1 MDKIFAVLGDI
12 HSNLDALQV
21 VLEDARAHGATDFI
35 CVGDVVGYNACPN
48 ECCRIVRE
56 LGASTVQGN
65 HDHYCAFHESLDDF
79 HPLAATVVDWTRR
92 QLDSENAE
100 WLRALP
106 YRRIERGITIV
117 HATLDMPERWGYVFE
132 SLEAEPSFSYQNTQI
147 CFHGHTHVPVVFE
160 KHGDLVSRD
169 RPEVLK
175 FQPGRK
181 YFINTGSV
189 GQPRDMDPRASYCLF
204 RPAAHEVEF
213 RRLEYDVSAAQAR
226 IRAAGLPDHLADRLA
241 LGR

>member
-1 MDKIFAVLGDI
+1 MDKKFAILGDI
-12 HSNLDALQV
+12 HANLPALRA
-21 VLEDARAHGATDFI
+21 VLEDARSQSATDFI
-35 CVGDVVGYNACPN
+35 CVGDVVGYNASPG
-48 ECCRIVRE
+48 ECVDIVRD
-56 LGASTVQGN
+56 LGAITVQGN

-147 CFHGHTHVPVVFE
+147 CFHGHTHVPDYQECGGVQVLNPGSSGKGRAPTFALVTVFDNGGIIAE
-160 KHGDLVSRD
+160 
-169 RPEVLK
+169 
-175 FQPGRK
+175 
-181 YFINTGSV
+181 
-189 GQPRDMDPRASYCLF
+189 
-204 RPAAHEVEF
+204 
-213 RRLEYDVSAAQAR
+213 
-226 IRAAGLPDHLADRLA
+226 IREL
-241 LGR
+241 

>member
-21 VLEDARAHGATDFI
+21 VVEDARSLGATDFI

-65 HDHYCAFHESLDDF
+65 HDHYCAFDESLDDF

-100 WLRALP
+100 WLRSLP
-106 YRRIERGITIV
+106 YRRIERGIMVV

-132 SLEAEPSFSYQNTQI
+132 SLEAEPSFSYQNTQL

-160 KHGDLVSRD
+160 KHGDLVSRLP
-169 RPEVLK
+169 PETFR

-189 GQPRDMDPRASYCLF
+189 GQPRDMNPLASYCLF
-204 RPAAHEVEF
+204 RPATHEVEF
-213 RRLEYDVSAAQAR
+213 RRLEYDVAAAQAR
-226 IRAAGLPDHLADRLA
+226 IRAAGLPEHLADRLA
-241 LGR
+241 VGR